1 MTEATESNDRARAIA
16 DRKIALLIDA
26 DNVSHAKIAAMLAEL
41 SKYGTANIRRAY
53 GNWASDSLK
62 GWKDK
67 LHDFA
72 IRPIQQFN
80 YSTGKNATDIA
91 LVIDAME
98 LLYTQKLDAFCLASS
113 DADFTP
119 LVMQLRAN
127 GHEVYGFG
135 ERKTPSPFVNACTTF
150 LYLDNLDGA
159 DIPAAP
165 SEPPGSKPPKAKD
178 SAKAA
183 TPPAK
188 ATNKKLAQD
197 TKLVTILRGAVEA
210 SLRYHGG
217 KERPIEA
224 DRGHQVQV
232 DLLLP
237 RVVADRLIAA
247 SRRLGA
253 SQHMDNDIETAEPFS
268 HGPNHGSAT
277 GCRGQVGRHELHLRQ
292 RLRPVPCAGEDMRA
306 QPLEQRHGRCAGT
319 AGARGDKGALP
330 FQGDEILHGTISRWA
345 ILSPSMTK

>member
-1 MTEATESNDRARAIA
+1 METDNQQRVTP

-26 DNVSHAKIAAMLAEL
+26 DNVSHGKIAAILAEL

-53 GNWASDSLK
+53 GNWTSASLK

-72 IRPIQQFN
+72 IRPIQQFD

-150 LYLDNLDGA
+150 LYLDSLEGA
-159 DIPAAP
+159 EAPAASADVAP
-165 SEPPGSKPPKAKD
+165 ARKANAQPAAK
-178 SAKAA
+178 AKAA
-183 TPPAK
+183 PAK
-188 ATNKKLAQD
+188 AAGKSLAMD

-210 SLRYHGG
+210 TARDDGWAAMSAAGSAAKRQA
-217 KERPIEA
+217 PIDPRNYGA
-224 DRGHQVQV
+224 KNFPALFAATGLFDIVKVDNGHSY
-232 DLLLP
+232 
-237 RVVADRLIAA
+237 VADKRNKDRA
-247 SRRLGA
+247 
-253 SQHMDNDIETAEPFS
+253 AEP
-268 HGPNHGSAT
+268 T
-277 GCRGQVGRHELHLRQ
+277 Q
-292 RLRPVPCAGEDMRA
+292 
-306 QPLEQRHGRCAGT
+306 
-319 AGARGDKGALP
+319 
-330 FQGDEILHGTISRWA
+330 
-345 ILSPSMTK
+345 

>member
-1 MTEATESNDRARAIA
+1 METDNQQRVTP

-26 DNVSHAKIAAMLAEL
+26 DNVSHGKIAAILAEL

-53 GNWASDSLK
+53 GNWTSASLK

-72 IRPIQQFN
+72 IRPIQQFD

-150 LYLDNLDGA
+150 LYLDSLEGA
-159 DIPAAP
+159 EAPAASADVTP
-165 SEPPGSKPPKAKD
+165 ARKANAQPAAK
-178 SAKAA
+178 AKAA
-183 TPPAK
+183 PAK
-188 ATNKKLAQD
+188 AAGKSLAMD

-210 SLRYHGG
+210 TARDDGWAAMSAAGSAAKRQA
-217 KERPIEA
+217 PIDPRNYGA
-224 DRGHQVQV
+224 KNFPALFAATGLFDIVKVDNGHSY
-232 DLLLP
+232 
-237 RVVADRLIAA
+237 VADKRNKDRA
-247 SRRLGA
+247 
-253 SQHMDNDIETAEPFS
+253 AEP
-268 HGPNHGSAT
+268 T
-277 GCRGQVGRHELHLRQ
+277 Q
-292 RLRPVPCAGEDMRA
+292 
-306 QPLEQRHGRCAGT
+306 
-319 AGARGDKGALP
+319 
-330 FQGDEILHGTISRWA
+330 
-345 ILSPSMTK
+345 